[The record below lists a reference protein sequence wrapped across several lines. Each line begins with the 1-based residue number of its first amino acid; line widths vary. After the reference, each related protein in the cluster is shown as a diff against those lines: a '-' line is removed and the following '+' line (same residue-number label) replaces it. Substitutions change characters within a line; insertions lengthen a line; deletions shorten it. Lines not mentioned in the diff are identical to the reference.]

1 MSETI
6 VLRKKIVKL
15 PKRKQCDRCQDNW
28 ASRKDDHD
36 QDCCGECWEELEE
49 WVCGSCG
56 HEFRGGGGGEDICP
70 KCKHHPYD
78 PYCPCGCLTDEDY
91 QREKAERLR
100 RFDEGLK
107 KLYAEA
113 EKLFE

>member
-36 QDCCGECWEELEE
+36 QDCCGECWEGLQEC
-49 WVCGSCG
+49 VCWCG
-56 HEFRGGGGGEDICP
+56 FEFRGHWEMDCCP
-70 KCKHHPYD
+70 KCKHNGDD
-78 PYCPCGCLTDEDY
+78 PECPCGCKEEEEEEEEED
-91 QREKAERLR
+91 
-100 RFDEGLK
+100 
-107 KLYAEA
+107 
-113 EKLFE
+113 